1 MLTHIATISKFTLLE
16 SRRNR
21 LLLLTLLIMIT
32 GFFLVEFIGVLTL
45 TEHRITQVAL
55 LAVYLRLSAVLLV
68 SLFVVSS
75 SIRELQDKMLEMVL
89 ALPVHR
95 VSYYL
100 GKLSGFIVIAGIIT
114 LLFGLEL
121 MLYAQPQMVIIWC
134 ISLWFELT
142 LVVALSLLM
151 LFSFNQIP
159 AALAGVLIIYSASRV
174 ITALY
179 LMVEAPIIRHT
190 GVAEKFMDGFIAIL
204 SWMLPDLSQFA
215 QTQWLTYS
223 NAQWSMLLPVLV
235 QTGIYLGLIS
245 MVALF
250 DFYRKNF

>member
-1 MLTHIATISKFTLLE
+1 MLTHIAIISKFTLLE

-75 SIRELQDKMLEMVL
+75 SIHELQDKMLEMML
-89 ALPVHR
+89 ALPIHR

-100 GKLSGFIVIAGIIT
+100 GKLSGFIVIAAIIT

-121 MLYAQPQMVIIWC
+121 MLYAEPQMVVIWC
-134 ISLWFELT
+134 LSLWLELT

-159 AALAGVLIIYSASRV
+159 AALSGVLIIYTASRV

-179 LMVEAPIIRHT
+179 LMVEAPIIRQT
-190 GVAEKFMDGFIAIL
+190 GVAEKFMGGFIATL
-204 SWMLPDLSQFA
+204 SWLLPDLSQFA
-215 QTQWLTYS
+215 RTQWLTYS
-223 NAQWSMLLPVLV
+223 TAQWHMLLPILA
-235 QTGIYLGLIS
+235 QTGLYLGLVS